1 MGKGKEMITL
11 RELKE
16 KAVSK
21 QQQKLMGLA
30 LAYKRGD
37 VPDSEVSD
45 TVKDLAKS
53 MSTKELEDFASTKH
67 KGLPQKVDE
76 AKSSTG
82 YELYHRDFSSAMQ
95 HAYKHAKAKLGVD
108 VDPEEIDKKV
118 ASGPKKPSKG
128 KTNSYRLLDKG
139 GKKAIQVQVYG
150 MDNGKYELNMYKESV
165 DINEAHDP
173 KHVKMAIGVAS
184 DKRYKQGNYSGA
196 VRAIEK
202 IKKGLSKNPQVAA
215 VLKKQNEDNNISNRS
230 AALKP
235 QIYNDPVTGKKK
247 VRMVPSKSNI
257 VKTND
262 PEDVKEAHDPKH
274 VKMAIG
280 VASDKRYKQGN
291 YTGAVRAIEKI
302 KKGLSKHPQVA
313 AVLKRQNEAKDPGE
327 YDQEGDMAKTQLKTI
342 MRNASDLAD
351 LLDDNENMPEWVQNK
366 ITKASDYM
374 TSAYN
379 YMASEDD
386 GGKMDEEMDPTKHVS
401 KKGDMY
407 CVYNKDGK
415 EVAKFDNKK
424 DADAY
429 AIKNHDK
436 LMEYLEV
443 GTDAIRKSYAAMTP
457 GQNEALAATD
467 RAFAIGAVG
476 AAAYAAKKAKD
487 RFDPVKVRDARK
499 KRAEKRAERSDA
511 ERELAQNRRDRQNYQ
526 KKLRQMRDRQNKQR
540 NKR

>member
-67 KGLPQKVDE
+67 KGLPQKKEDNNISNRSSALKPQTYNDPVTGKKKVRMVPSKSNIVKTNDRVDE

-118 ASGPKKPSKG
+118 AMGPSKPSKG

-165 DINEAHDP
+165 
-173 KHVKMAIGVAS
+173 
-184 DKRYKQGNYSGA
+184 
-196 VRAIEK
+196 
-202 IKKGLSKNPQVAA
+202 
-215 VLKKQNEDNNISNRS
+215 
-230 AALKP
+230 
-235 QIYNDPVTGKKK
+235 
-247 VRMVPSKSNI
+247 
-257 VKTND
+257 
-262 PEDVKEAHDPKH
+262 
-274 VKMAIG
+274 
-280 VASDKRYKQGN
+280 
-291 YTGAVRAIEKI
+291 
-302 KKGLSKHPQVA
+302 
-313 AVLKRQNEAKDPGE
+313 NEAKDPGE
-327 YDQEGDMAKTQLKTI
+327 YDNEGEMAKNQLQSI
-342 MRNASDLAD
+342 LRDAEHMIEMF
-351 LLDDNENMPEWVQNK
+351 DDEENLPEWVQNK
-366 ITKASDYM
+366 ITKAQDYLQ
-374 TSAYN
+374 SAHS
-379 YMASEDD
+379 YMMGQDEDD
-386 GGKMDEEMDPTKHVS
+386 DDDE
-401 KKGDMY
+401 
-407 CVYNKDGK
+407 K
-415 EVAKFDNKK
+415 EVK
-424 DADAY
+424 
-429 AIKNHDK
+429 
-436 LMEYLEV
+436 EYLEV
-443 GTDAIRKSYAAMTP
+443 GTDAIRKSYASMTP
-457 GQNEALAATD
+457 GQTNELTGTDKALAV
-467 RAFAIGAVG
+467 GAVG
-476 AAAYAAKKAKD
+476 ALAYGAKKVKD

-511 ERELAQNRRDRQNYQ
+511 QKELDRNRRDHENYQ
-526 KKLRQMRDRQNKQR
+526 KKLRQMRDRQNQQR
-540 NKR
+540 NKK

>member
-30 LAYKRGD
+30 LAYKRGE
-37 VPDSEVSD
+37 VEDSEVSD

-67 KGLPQKVDE
+67 KGLPQKKEDNNISNRSAALKPQTYNDPNTGKKKVRMVPSKSNIVKTNDRVDE

-118 ASGPKKPSKG
+118 AMGPRKPSKG
-128 KTNSYRLLDKG
+128 KTNSYRLLDKN

-165 DINEAHDP
+165 
-173 KHVKMAIGVAS
+173 
-184 DKRYKQGNYSGA
+184 
-196 VRAIEK
+196 
-202 IKKGLSKNPQVAA
+202 
-215 VLKKQNEDNNISNRS
+215 
-230 AALKP
+230 
-235 QIYNDPVTGKKK
+235 
-247 VRMVPSKSNI
+247 
-257 VKTND
+257 
-262 PEDVKEAHDPKH
+262 
-274 VKMAIG
+274 
-280 VASDKRYKQGN
+280 
-291 YTGAVRAIEKI
+291 
-302 KKGLSKHPQVA
+302 
-313 AVLKRQNEAKDPGE
+313 NEAKDPGE

>member
-1 MGKGKEMITL
+1 MGKGKKMITL

-30 LAYKRGD
+30 LAYKRGE
-37 VPDSEVSD
+37 VEDSEVSD

-67 KGLPQKVDE
+67 KGLPQKKEDNNISNRSAAMKPQTYNDPNTGKKKVRMVPSKSNIVKTNDRVDEAFKKGDVVKVNLGPHKHLKHEVIHSFDDGTYNVKPYDLAPSKNRYPGGAVKVKSNQIKKLDE

-118 ASGPKKPSKG
+118 AMGPSKPSKG

-165 DINEAHDP
+165 N
-173 KHVKMAIGVAS
+173 
-184 DKRYKQGNYSGA
+184 
-196 VRAIEK
+196 
-202 IKKGLSKNPQVAA
+202 
-215 VLKKQNEDNNISNRS
+215 
-230 AALKP
+230 
-235 QIYNDPVTGKKK
+235 
-247 VRMVPSKSNI
+247 
-257 VKTND
+257 
-262 PEDVKEAHDPKH
+262 
-274 VKMAIG
+274 
-280 VASDKRYKQGN
+280 
-291 YTGAVRAIEKI
+291 
-302 KKGLSKHPQVA
+302 
-313 AVLKRQNEAKDPGE
+313 
-327 YDQEGDMAKTQLKTI
+327 
-342 MRNASDLAD
+342 
-351 LLDDNENMPEWVQNK
+351 
-366 ITKASDYM
+366 
-374 TSAYN
+374 
-379 YMASEDD
+379 
-386 GGKMDEEMDPTKHVS
+386 EEMDPTKHVS

-407 CVYNKDGK
+407 CVYNKDGE

-457 GQNEALAATD
+457 SQTNEVGFQGAAATAARSGALAA
-467 RAFAIGAVG
+467 VG
-476 AAAYAAKKAKD
+476 GAAYAAKKVRD

-511 ERELAQNRRDRQNYQ
+511 ERELAQNKRDRINYQ
-526 KKLRQMRDRQNKQR
+526 KKLRDMRDRQNKQR

>member
-30 LAYKRGD
+30 LAYKRGE
-37 VPDSEVSD
+37 VEDSEVSD

-67 KGLPQKVDE
+67 KGLPQKKEDNNISNRSAALKPQTYNDPNTGKKKVRMVPSKSNIVKTNDRVDE

-118 ASGPKKPSKG
+118 AMGPRKPSKG
-128 KTNSYRLLDKG
+128 KTNSYRLLDKN

-165 DINEAHDP
+165 
-173 KHVKMAIGVAS
+173 
-184 DKRYKQGNYSGA
+184 
-196 VRAIEK
+196 
-202 IKKGLSKNPQVAA
+202 
-215 VLKKQNEDNNISNRS
+215 
-230 AALKP
+230 
-235 QIYNDPVTGKKK
+235 
-247 VRMVPSKSNI
+247 
-257 VKTND
+257 
-262 PEDVKEAHDPKH
+262 
-274 VKMAIG
+274 
-280 VASDKRYKQGN
+280 
-291 YTGAVRAIEKI
+291 
-302 KKGLSKHPQVA
+302 
-313 AVLKRQNEAKDPGE
+313 NEAKDPGE

-407 CVYNKDGK
+407 CVYNKDGE

-443 GTDAIRKSYAAMTP
+443 GTDAIRKNYAAMTP
-457 GQNEALAATD
+457 GQTNELSTGAD
-467 RAFAIGAVG
+467 RA
-476 AAAYAAKKAKD
+476 AAAVATGIATYGVKKAIDRFRPTQIAKARREREAKKQE
-487 RFDPVKVRDARK
+487 RDDAIEYIRK
-499 KRAEKRAERSDA
+499 QRDKR
-511 ERELAQNRRDRQNYQ
+511 L
-526 KKLRQMRDRQNKQR
+526 KKLRNK
-540 NKR
+540 K

>member
-30 LAYKRGD
+30 LAYKRGEAE
-37 VPDSEVSD
+37 DSEVSD

-67 KGLPQKVDE
+67 KGLPQKKEDNEITNRSAAMKPQTYNDPKTGRKKVRMVPVNTNVVKTNDRVDEAFKKGDVVKVNLWPHKHLKHEVIHSFDDGTYNVKPYDLAPSKNRYPGGAVKVKSNQIKKLDE

-165 DINEAHDP
+165 N
-173 KHVKMAIGVAS
+173 
-184 DKRYKQGNYSGA
+184 
-196 VRAIEK
+196 
-202 IKKGLSKNPQVAA
+202 
-215 VLKKQNEDNNISNRS
+215 
-230 AALKP
+230 
-235 QIYNDPVTGKKK
+235 
-247 VRMVPSKSNI
+247 
-257 VKTND
+257 
-262 PEDVKEAHDPKH
+262 
-274 VKMAIG
+274 
-280 VASDKRYKQGN
+280 
-291 YTGAVRAIEKI
+291 
-302 KKGLSKHPQVA
+302 
-313 AVLKRQNEAKDPGE
+313 
-327 YDQEGDMAKTQLKTI
+327 
-342 MRNASDLAD
+342 
-351 LLDDNENMPEWVQNK
+351 
-366 ITKASDYM
+366 
-374 TSAYN
+374 
-379 YMASEDD
+379 
-386 GGKMDEEMDPTKHVS
+386 EEMDPTKHVS

-407 CVYNKDGK
+407 CVYNKDGE

-443 GTDAIRKSYAAMTP
+443 GTDAIRKSYASMTP
-457 GQNEALAATD
+457 GQTNELTGTDKALAV
-467 RAFAIGAVG
+467 GAVG
-476 AAAYAAKKAKD
+476 ALAYGAKKVKD

-511 ERELAQNRRDRQNYQ
+511 QKELDRNRRDHMNYQ
-526 KKLRQMRDRQNKQR
+526 KKLRDMRDRQNQQR
-540 NKR
+540 NKK

>member
-1 MGKGKEMITL
+1 
-11 RELKE
+11 
-16 KAVSK
+16 
-21 QQQKLMGLA
+21 
-30 LAYKRGD
+30 
-37 VPDSEVSD
+37 
-45 TVKDLAKS
+45 
-53 MSTKELEDFASTKH
+53 
-67 KGLPQKVDE
+67 
-76 AKSSTG
+76 
-82 YELYHRDFSSAMQ
+82 MQ

-342 MRNASDLAD
+342 MRNASDH
-351 LLDDNENMPEWVQNK
+351 
-366 ITKASDYM
+366 
-374 TSAYN
+374 
-379 YMASEDD
+379 

>member
-1 MGKGKEMITL
+1 MITL

-16 KAVSK
+16 KSVSK

-67 KGLPQKVDE
+67 KGLPQK
-76 AKSSTG
+76 K
-82 YELYHRDFSSAMQ
+82 
-95 HAYKHAKAKLGVD
+95 
-108 VDPEEIDKKV
+108 
-118 ASGPKKPSKG
+118 
-128 KTNSYRLLDKG
+128 
-139 GKKAIQVQVYG
+139 
-150 MDNGKYELNMYKESV
+150 
-165 DINEAHDP
+165 
-173 KHVKMAIGVAS
+173 
-184 DKRYKQGNYSGA
+184 
-196 VRAIEK
+196 
-202 IKKGLSKNPQVAA
+202 
-215 VLKKQNEDNNISNRS
+215 EDNNISNRS

-235 QIYNDPVTGKKK
+235 QTYNDPNTGKKK
-247 VRMVPSKSNI
+247 VRMVPAKSNI

-262 PEDVKEAHDPKH
+262 RVD
-274 VKMAIG
+274 
-280 VASDKRYKQGN
+280 
-291 YTGAVRAIEKI
+291 
-302 KKGLSKHPQVA
+302 
-313 AVLKRQNEAKDPGE
+313 EAKDPGE

-407 CVYNKDGK
+407 CVYNKAGK
-415 EVAKFDNKK
+415 EVAKFDDEEKAN
-424 DADAY
+424 AY
-429 AIKNHDK
+429 ARKNHDK
-436 LMEYLEV
+436 LMEYLEI
-443 GTDAIRKSYAAMTP
+443 GTDKIRTTYAAATP
-457 GQNEALAATD
+457 GQTNGGVSEFATGTD
-467 RAFAIGAVG
+467 KAIAVGAVG
-476 AAAYAAKKAKD
+476 GAAYAAKKVKD
-487 RFDPVKVRDARK
+487 RFNPVKVAK
-499 KRAEKRAERSDA
+499 ARSDRDEKKKERDKA
-511 ERELAQNRRDRQNYQ
+511 ERELAQRRDYQ

-540 NKR
+540 NKK